1 MRRPRIRGRGASRLD
16 QSAITVRP
24 ASTADADAL
33 ADLAELDSV
42 RVPPAP
48 LLLAET
54 DDELRAALSLTDG
67 TVISDPFHVSADL
80 VALLRDRARN
90 PRADVNQRARR

>member
-1 MRRPRIRGRGASRLD
+1 MRRPRIRGRGAFRLD

-24 ASTADADAL
+24 ASTADDDAL

-48 LLLAET
+48 LLLAEI

-80 VALLRDRARN
+80 VALLRDRARKLEG
-90 PRADVNQRARR
+90 